1 MIVSPMVFMSDNKE
15 ATKIVLKSP
24 LDGVEK
30 GLVVPFSIDRMNE
43 AIEAYDDG
51 LMIQYAF
58 SFLDAN
64 QRDFMLTGILPE
76 DSDTFYDKINPE
88 Q

>member
-1 MIVSPMVFMSDNKE
+1 MVFMSDSKE
-15 ATKIVLKSP
+15 ATKILLKSP

-30 GLVVPFSIDRMNE
+30 SLVVPFSIDRMNE

-51 LMIQYAF
+51 AMIQDAF
-58 SFLDAN
+58 TFLDAG

-76 DSDTFYDKINPE
+76 DSDAFYDKINPE
-88 Q
+88 E